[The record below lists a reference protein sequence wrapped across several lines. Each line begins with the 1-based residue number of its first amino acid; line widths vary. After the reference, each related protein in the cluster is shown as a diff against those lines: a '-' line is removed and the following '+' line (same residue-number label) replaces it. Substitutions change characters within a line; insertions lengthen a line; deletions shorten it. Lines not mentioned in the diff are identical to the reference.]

1 MKENKYVVIA
11 ISESGDRDFSCTY
24 TQESAERIALEFAQ
38 EGYFP
43 EVYKLGEYIPVK
55 AVDNFF
61 DSEYNTTI

>member
-1 MKENKYVVIA
+1 MQNKYVIIA

-43 EVYKLGEYIPVK
+43 EVYKLGEHI
-55 AVDNFF
+55 
-61 DSEYNTTI
+61 